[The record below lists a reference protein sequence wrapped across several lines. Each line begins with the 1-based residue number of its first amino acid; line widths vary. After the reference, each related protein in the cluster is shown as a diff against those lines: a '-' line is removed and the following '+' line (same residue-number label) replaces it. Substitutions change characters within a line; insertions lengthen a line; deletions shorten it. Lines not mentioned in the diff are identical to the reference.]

1 MITCPRQDKFSR
13 HQSRSDA
20 ISRLAFIIIC
30 NLYTLQRMDLAI
42 TEYEQQKIRA
52 RYYVHETETSSPSR

>member
-13 HQSRSDA
+13 DQSTG
-20 ISRLAFIIIC
+20 IYHY
-30 NLYTLQRMDLAI
+30 LYTLQRMDLAI